1 MKKVLLVATVQSH
14 ICQFHKP
21 LVKLLHDYGYEVHV
35 AAHNNLAVKNGLKL
49 DFVEKVFDVPFER
62 SPFSPKNIGAKNQL
76 KRIIDEGGYEVV
88 HCNTPVGGIMT
99 RLAAKSARKH
109 GTKVFYTA
117 HGFHFYKGASK
128 KNWAMYYPIEKHFAR
143 LTDKLITITKEDYA
157 LASQKF
163 KTTVCYMHGVGANNE
178 KYKAVSNEEKAK
190 LRAEQGYNNDE
201 IIFLCTGEL
210 NENKNQSTVI
220 DAFEIVSSKYPNTR
234 LLLAGNGPT
243 DEMLKAKIKEKN
255 LDDKINML
263 GYRTDL
269 ETFTELCDIVVSA
282 SFREGMPLNIMEGMI
297 CEKPIVASN
306 NRGHRELIVNGETGY
321 IVDAHSAESFAEK
334 MLEFIEDEE
343 KRISFGKRG
352 AEHIKP
358 WCMDSIRE
366 ELKKI
371 YEL

>member
-21 LVKLLHDYGYEVHV
+21 LVWLLHDYGYEVHV
-35 AAHNNLAVKNGLKL
+35 AAHNNLAVKNGLKI
-49 DFVEKVFDVPFER
+49 DFVDKVFDLPFER
-62 SPFSPKNIGAKNQL
+62 SPFSPKNLGAKKML
-76 KRIIDEGGYEVV
+76 KKIIDENDYEVV
-88 HCNTPVGGIMT
+88 HCNTPVGGIMA
-99 RLAAKSARKH
+99 RLASKDARKL

-128 KNWAMYYPIEKHFAR
+128 KNWAIYYPIEKHFAR

-157 LASQKF
+157 LASEKF
-163 KTTVCYMHGVGANNE
+163 KTNVCYIHGVGANNE
-178 KYKAVSNEEKAK
+178 KYKAVSSDEKAK
-190 LRAEQGYNNDE
+190 LRLEQGYKDDE

-220 DAFEIVSSKYPNTR
+220 DAFEIVNKKCPNTR

-243 DEMLKAKIKEKN
+243 DEMLAAKINEKN
-255 LDDKINML
+255 LEEKIDML

-269 ETFTELCDIVVSA
+269 EIFTELCDIVVSA

-297 CEKPIVASN
+297 CKKPIVASS
-306 NRGHRELIVNGETGY
+306 NRGHRELIIDGETGY
-321 IVDAHSAESFAEK
+321 IVDAHSASEFSEK
-334 MLEFIEDEE
+334 MLEFVLDEE
-343 KRISFGKRG
+343 KRLAFGERG
-352 AEHIKP
+352 ADAIRP
-358 WCMDSIRE
+358 WCMDSVRE
-366 ELKKI
+366 ELKEI

>member
-21 LVKLLHDYGYEVHV
+21 LVKLLHDNGYEVHV
-35 AAHNNLAVKNGLKL
+35 AAHDNLAVKNGLKI
-49 DFVEKVFDVPFER
+49 DFVDKVFDLPFER
-62 SPFSPKNIGAKNQL
+62 SPFSPKNLTAKKML
-76 KRIIDEGGYEVV
+76 KKIIDEGDYEVV

-99 RLAAKSARKH
+99 RLAAKSARKR

-128 KNWAMYYPIEKHFAR
+128 KNWAIYYPIEKHFAK

-157 LASQKF
+157 LASQRF
-163 KTTVCYMHGVGANNE
+163 KTNVCYIHGVGANNE
-178 KYKAVSNEEKAK
+178 KYRPFSDEEKSK
-190 LRAEQGYNNDE
+190 MRLEQGYKNDE

-220 DAFEIVSSKYPNTR
+220 DAFEIVNKKHENTR

-243 DEMLKAKIKEKN
+243 DEMLAAKIKEKN
-255 LDDKINML
+255 LEEKINML

-269 ETFTELCDIVVSA
+269 EIFTGLCDIVVSA

-297 CEKPIVASN
+297 CEKPIVASS
-306 NRGHRELIVNGETGY
+306 NRGHRELIKDGETGF
-321 IVDAHSAESFAEK
+321 IVNAHSANEFAEK
-334 MLEFIEDEE
+334 MCEFIEDEQ
-343 KRISFGKRG
+343 KRIAFGKRG
-352 AEHIKP
+352 AEIIRP
-358 WCMDSIRE
+358 WCMDSVYD
-366 ELKKI
+366 ELKEI